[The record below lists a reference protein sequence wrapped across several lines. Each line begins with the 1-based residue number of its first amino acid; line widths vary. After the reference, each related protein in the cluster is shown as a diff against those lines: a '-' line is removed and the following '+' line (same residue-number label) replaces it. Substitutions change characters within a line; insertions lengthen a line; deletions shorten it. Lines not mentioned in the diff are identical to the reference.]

1 MIDTVL
7 AASAALGA
15 CVGLILGLTGAGGAI
30 MAVPL
35 LVFGLHLQ
43 VSQAAPIALL
53 AVGLS
58 AALGAVLGLR
68 KGHVRYRAAAFM
80 AVTGI
85 LVSPLGLWAA
95 RRLPNAPLAII
106 FAGVLGMV
114 AWRMWNQG
122 AKPATGTAT
131 AAQAAPRTPPCQ
143 LNASTGR
150 LRWTAPCARALTGAG
165 LIAGFLSGLLGVGGG
180 FVIVP
185 ALRRATDL
193 SMQAI
198 VGTSLA
204 VIALVSASGVVA
216 AAAGGHL
223 DWHIAAPFTAAA
235 VLGMLAG
242 RRVADRF
249 PPRRLQQSFALFAG
263 VVAVA
268 MLTKGALALL
278 AAA

>member
-1 MIDTVL
+1 
-7 AASAALGA
+7 
-15 CVGLILGLTGAGGAI
+15 
-30 MAVPL
+30 MAVPAG
-35 LVFGLHLQ
+35 FGLHLQ
-43 VSQAAPIALL
+43 VAQAAPIALL

-58 AALGAVLGLR
+58 AALGAALGLR
-68 KGHVRYRAAAFM
+68 KGLVRYRAAGFM

-85 LVSPLGLWAA
+85 IVSPLGLWAA

-106 FAGVLGMV
+106 FAGVLGLV

-122 AKPATGTAT
+122 ARPAA
-131 AAQAAPRTPPCQ
+131 AAQAPRVPPCQ

-150 LRWTAPCARALTGAG
+150 LRWPAPCARALTGTGA
-165 LIAGFLSGLLGVGGG
+165 IAGFLSGLLGVGGG

-185 ALRRATDL
+185 ALRRSTDL
-193 SMQAI
+193 PMQAI

-204 VIALVSASGVVA
+204 VIALVSASGVAA

-223 DWHIAAPFTAAA
+223 DWGIAAPFTASA

-242 RRVADRF
+242 RAVADRF
-249 PPRRLQQSFALFAG
+249 APRRLQQCFALFAAA
-263 VVAVA
+263 VAVA
-268 MLTKGALALL
+268 MLAKGAMALI

>member
-1 MIDTVL
+1 MIATVW
-7 AASAALGA
+7 AASLALGG

-43 VSQAAPIALL
+43 VAQAAPIALL

-68 KGHVRYRAAAFM
+68 KGQVRYRAAGFM
-80 AVTGI
+80 AITGI
-85 LVSPLGLWAA
+85 IVSPLGLWAA
-95 RRLPNAPLAII
+95 RRVPNAPLAII
-106 FAGVLGMV
+106 FACVLGMV
-114 AWRMWNQG
+114 AWRMWTQG
-122 AKPATGTAT
+122 ARPA
-131 AAQAAPRTPPCQ
+131 AAASDAPRMPPCR
-143 LNASTGR
+143 LNAGTGR
-150 LRWTAPCARALTGAG
+150 LRWTAPCARALTGTGVIAG
-165 LIAGFLSGLLGVGGG
+165 LLSGLLGVGGG

-193 SMQAI
+193 PMQAI

-204 VIALVSASGVVA
+204 VIALVSASGVAA

-223 DWHIAAPFTAAA
+223 DWGIAAPFTAAA

-242 RRVADRF
+242 RGVADRF

-263 VVAVA
+263 AVA
-268 MLTKGALALL
+268 AAMLAKGAMALIG
-278 AAA
+278 AA